1 MRRFGII
8 PVLVT
13 MFATTSFFAQE
24 KPGNVRA
31 PEKPGTAA
39 VKEQS
44 PSDDVKILFAG
55 DTHFLWGVHEFQA
68 KNGRLEIAREI
79 VPVFEDASFRV
90 LNLETALS
98 SRGSPVP
105 QRAYIFN
112 SDLENIEVLKLLK
125 LNLTVLGNNHSMD
138 MGWDGLEDTMKKLRE
153 SGIPSIGAG
162 KNENDAASAY
172 FTQIGGIKVAF
183 FSFCDVGEN
192 DMFSTATTPGVARS
206 TMQNLQRI
214 RDARRMADIVIVNI
228 HWGIE
233 YATSPTVDQ
242 VRFARMMIDAGASAI
257 IGHHPHIPHGVEIYR
272 NAPIAYSL
280 GNFIFGSINQYQT
293 HNIIAVVDLDRHKK
307 TIQNLRIVPVQ
318 GTFRNGGHAVEGLTY
333 AESTEFWQEFYLQT
347 QDLSAETAAKLKI
360 SPNGVGE
367 ITIAQ
372 D

>member
-1 MRRFGII
+1 
-8 PVLVT
+8 
-13 MFATTSFFAQE
+13 
-24 KPGNVRA
+24 
-31 PEKPGTAA
+31 
-39 VKEQS
+39 
-44 PSDDVKILFAG
+44 
-55 DTHFLWGVHEFQA
+55 
-68 KNGRLEIAREI
+68 
-79 VPVFEDASFRV
+79 
-90 LNLETALS
+90 
-98 SRGSPVP
+98 
-105 QRAYIFN
+105 
-112 SDLENIEVLKLLK
+112 
-125 LNLTVLGNNHSMD
+125 
-138 MGWDGLEDTMKKLRE
+138 
-153 SGIPSIGAG
+153 
-162 KNENDAASAY
+162 
-172 FTQIGGIKVAF
+172 
-183 FSFCDVGEN
+183 
-192 DMFSTATTPGVARS
+192 
-206 TMQNLQRI
+206 MQNLQRI